1 LESQTPCSANSQDCI
16 AANVMSGRAATCV
29 AKAASCTG
37 VNLRGRWPRR
47 ELALVSPVRR
57 RRINAL

>member
-1 LESQTPCSANSQDCI
+1 LANSQDCI
-16 AANVMSGRAATCV
+16 AANVMSGPAATCA

-57 RRINAL
+57 RRISAL